1 MGGRLGS
8 RPEGRNWNVL
18 GLGDGSAG
26 VGGGALVPTGELVC
40 TWRTGRCWRG
50 EEGEPDA
57 AGETGGEM
65 GNAGGGGARTGAG
78 TSGDDVVFVAGRA
91 SHLRKLL

>member
-1 MGGRLGS
+1 MGQTGMGGRLGS

-18 GLGDGSAG
+18 GLGDVRAG

-40 TWRTGRCWRG
+40 TWSTGRCWRG

-57 AGETGGEM
+57 GETGGEM
-65 GNAGGGGARTGAG
+65 GNTGGTG
-78 TSGDDVVFVAGRA
+78 TSGDAVFAAGRT
-91 SHLRKLL
+91 SHLRRLL

>member
-18 GLGDGSAG
+18 GLGDVSAG

-40 TWRTGRCWRG
+40 TWSTGRWRR

-65 GNAGGGGARTGAG
+65 GNAGGTG
-78 TSGDDVVFVAGRA
+78 TSGD
-91 SHLRKLL
+91 